1 MDEAAHDRHVGR
13 CTDRAQA
20 CMQYAMLFVHAR
32 ARARFCIRAFQCL
45 LGVSDMCATKRRQWR
60 GPRPMSRPRPC
71 MHACMPL
78 FQATSVPGGRGEEAR
93 ARLKQRVAALDAA
106 EAARRFQAESLGL
119 HNEQAGPA
127 PDMGRFV
134 EQLTGRVRGPHLL
147 PPPPPTLHSL
157 VACRSHRGG
166 EAVVTPPLPAHAP
179 VLRWP
184 GLCA

>member
-1 MDEAAHDRHVGR
+1 
-13 CTDRAQA
+13 
-20 CMQYAMLFVHAR
+20 
-32 ARARFCIRAFQCL
+32 
-45 LGVSDMCATKRRQWR
+45 
-60 GPRPMSRPRPC
+60 
-71 MHACMPL
+71 MPL

-147 PPPPPTLHSL
+147 PPPRLYFT
-157 VACRSHRGG
+157 VW
-166 EAVVTPPLPAHAP
+166 
-179 VLRWP
+179 LRADLTVEVRQW
-184 GLCA
+184 